1 MTGGHTCKRVSWRR
15 FLEQQAGVDAE
26 AREALELQ
34 KSYLQIIAGQEP
46 KNIRTREIK
55 PRRSKGMSR

>member
-1 MTGGHTCKRVSWRR
+1 MTGGNTGKRVSWRR

-34 KSYLQIIAGQEP
+34 KSYLQIISGQEP
-46 KNIRTREIK
+46 KKIRTRQIRS
-55 PRRSKGMSR
+55 RRSKGMAR